1 MRIARACN
9 LVAALGLALEF
20 AAAAATAQPLQ
31 GPEIRV
37 DWGAVLSPPGQQ
49 LADHRRINA
58 AVRSLKP
65 QRAGVVDAYVIV
77 VALDADPV
85 FNREAREAGRVLSRR
100 FAAEGRTVVL
110 AADESP
116 AKASAPG
123 SLNHLAIALA
133 ATAEVMDRKEDVLVL
148 YSTSHG
154 HPVGGLVYKDVAR
167 GIGGV
172 PPAKLAQ
179 LIDAPGFRNRLLIIQ
194 ACYSGQFVGP
204 LAAERTIVATASA
217 ADRPS
222 FGCSAGN
229 DWTLY
234 GHALV
239 NLAMREPQPLDA
251 QFRRAVEV
259 VSEAEQRAGLPP
271 SNPQLSIGAATAGWL
286 KALEARAPKTATKP
300 IGEPPADVA
309 ELERA
314 Q

>member
-1 MRIARACN
+1 M
-9 LVAALGLALEF
+9 AALALLSSG
-20 AAAAATAQPLQ
+20 ASAQLQQ
-31 GPEIRV
+31 GPQIRV
-37 DWGAVLSPPGQQ
+37 DWGAVLAPPAQQ
-49 LADHRRINA
+49 LADHRRISA
-58 AVRSLKP
+58 ALRSLKP
-65 QRAGVVDAYVIV
+65 QRKGVVDAYVIV

-100 FAAEGRTVVL
+100 FGADGRTIVL
-110 AADESP
+110 AADEGRS
-116 AKASAPG
+116 KAGAPG

-133 ATAEVMDRKEDVLVL
+133 ATAEVMDRNEDVLVL

-154 HPVGGLVYKDVAR
+154 HPVGGLVYKDAAR

-172 PPAKLAQ
+172 PPAKLAE
-179 LIDAPGFRNRLLIIQ
+179 LIDAPGIRNRLLIIQ
-194 ACYSGQFVGP
+194 ACYSGQFVAP
-204 LAAERTIVATASA
+204 LATERTIVATASS

-239 NLAMREPQPLDA
+239 NLAMREPQPLEA
-251 QFRRAVEV
+251 QFVRAGEIVA
-259 VSEAEQRAGLPP
+259 EAEQRAGLPP
-271 SNPQLSIGAATAGWL
+271 SDPQLSIGGATSGWL
-286 KALEARAPKTATKP
+286 KALEARAAKTATKP
-300 IGEPPADVA
+300 VGEPPADVA

>member
-1 MRIARACN
+1 MRIAPARF
-9 LVAALGLALEF
+9 LVAALTIAAF
-20 AAAAATAQPLQ
+20 PAAAQAQPHQ
-31 GPEIRV
+31 GPQIRV
-37 DWGAVLSPPGQQ
+37 DWGAVLAPPAQQ

-58 AVRSLKP
+58 AIRSLKP
-65 QRAGVVDAYVIV
+65 QRKGVVDAYVIV

-100 FAAEGRTVVL
+100 FGAEGRTIVL
-110 AADESP
+110 AADEGQS
-116 AKASAPG
+116 KGGAPG

-133 ATAEVMDRKEDVLVL
+133 ATAEVMDRNEDVLVL

-154 HPVGGLVYKDVAR
+154 HPAGIVYKDPAR
-167 GIGGV
+167 GIGGL

-179 LIDAPGFRNRLLIIQ
+179 LIDPPGFKNRLLIIQ
-194 ACYSGQFVGP
+194 ACYSGQFVAP
-204 LAAERTIVATASA
+204 LAADRTIIATASA

-239 NLAMREPQPLDA
+239 NVAMREPQPLEA
-251 QFRRAVEV
+251 QFLRATELVA
-259 VSEAEQRAGLPP
+259 EAEQRAGLPP
-271 SNPQLSIGAATAGWL
+271 SNPQLSIGGATSGWL

-300 IGEPPADVA
+300 VGEPPADVTQ
-309 ELERA
+309 LG
-314 Q
+314 QPQ

>member
-1 MRIARACN
+1 M
-9 LVAALGLALEF
+9 AALALLSSG
-20 AAAAATAQPLQ
+20 ASAQLQQ
-31 GPEIRV
+31 GPQIRV
-37 DWGAVLSPPGQQ
+37 DWGAVLAPPAQQ

-65 QRAGVVDAYVIV
+65 QRKGVVDAYVIV

-85 FNREAREAGRVLSRR
+85 FNRAAREVGRVLSRR
-100 FAAEGRTVVL
+100 FGSDGRTIVL
-110 AADESP
+110 AADEGRS
-116 AKASAPG
+116 KAGAPG
-123 SLNHLAIALA
+123 SINHLALALA

-154 HPVGGLVYKDVAR
+154 HPVGGLVYKDAAR

-172 PPAKLAQ
+172 PPAKLAE
-179 LIDAPGFRNRLLIIQ
+179 LIAAPGFRNRLLIIQ
-194 ACYSGQFVGP
+194 ACYSGQFVAP
-204 LAAERTIVATASA
+204 LSTDRTIVATASS

-239 NLAMREPQPLDA
+239 NLAMREPQRLEA
-251 QFRRAVEV
+251 QFGRAAELVA
-259 VSEAEQRAGLPP
+259 EAEQRAGLPP

-300 IGEPPADVA
+300 VGEPPADVA
-309 ELERA
+309 ELERL

>member
-1 MRIARACN
+1 M
-9 LVAALGLALEF
+9 VS

-31 GPEIRV
+31 GPQIRV
-37 DWGAVLSPPGQQ
+37 DWGAVLSPPAQQ

-65 QRAGVVDAYVIV
+65 QRKGVVDAYVIV

-85 FNREAREAGRVLSRR
+85 FNREAREAGGVLARR
-100 FAAEGRTVVL
+100 FAADGRTIVL
-110 AADESP
+110 AADEGGS
-116 AKASAPG
+116 KASAPG

-133 ATAEVMDRKEDVLVL
+133 ATAEVMDRNEDVLVL

-154 HPVGGLVYKDVAR
+154 HPAGGLVYKDAAR

-194 ACYSGQFVGP
+194 ACYSGQFVVP
-204 LAAERTIVATASA
+204 LATERSIVATASA

-239 NLAMREPQPLDA
+239 NLAMREPEPLEA
-251 QFRRAVEV
+251 QFLRAGETVA
-259 VSEAEQRAGLPP
+259 EAEQRAGLPP
-271 SNPQLSIGAATAGWL
+271 SNPQLNIGAATTGWL

-300 IGEPPADVA
+300 VGEGPADVA
-309 ELERA
+309 ALGRS

>member
-1 MRIARACN
+1 MI
-9 LVAALGLALEF
+9 VAALALLASV
-20 AAAAATAQPLQ
+20 APAQLQQ
-31 GPEIRV
+31 GPQIRP
-37 DWGAVLSPPGQQ
+37 DWGAVLAPPAEQ

-58 AVRSLKP
+58 AIRSLKP
-65 QRAGVVDAYVIV
+65 QRKGVIDAYVIV

-85 FNREAREAGRVLSRR
+85 FNREAREAGRVLARR
-100 FAAEGRTVVL
+100 FAADGRTIVL
-110 AADESP
+110 AADEG
-116 AKASAPG
+116 ASKGGASG
-123 SLNHLAIALA
+123 SLNHLALALA
-133 ATAEVMDRKEDVLVL
+133 ATAEAMDRKEDVLVL

-154 HPVGGLVYKDVAR
+154 HPVGGLVYKDAAR

-194 ACYSGQFVGP
+194 ACYSGQFVAS
-204 LAAERTIVATASA
+204 LATERTIVATASA

-239 NLAMREPQPLDA
+239 NLAMRDPQPLEA
-251 QFRRAVEV
+251 QLLRAGEIVA
-259 VSEAEQRAGLPP
+259 EAEQRAGLPP
-271 SNPQLSIGAATAGWL
+271 SSPQLSIGAATAGWL
-286 KALEARAPKTATKP
+286 KALEARAPRTATKP
-300 IGEPPADVA
+300 VGEPPADVA

>member
-1 MRIARACN
+1 M
-9 LVAALGLALEF
+9 LVAALVVLPAV
-20 AAAAATAQPLQ
+20 ASAQPQQ
-31 GPEIRV
+31 GPQIRV
-37 DWGAVLSPPGQQ
+37 DWGAVLAPPAQQ

-58 AVRSLKP
+58 AIRALKP
-65 QRAGVVDAYVIV
+65 QRKGVIDAYVIV
-77 VALDADPV
+77 VALDSDPV

-100 FAAEGRTVVL
+100 FAADGRTIVL
-110 AADESP
+110 AADEGQS
-116 AKASAPG
+116 KASAPG
-123 SLNHLAIALA
+123 SINHLAIALA
-133 ATAEVMDRKEDVLVL
+133 ATAEVMDRNEDVLVF

-167 GIGGV
+167 GIGAL
-172 PPAKLAQ
+172 PPPKLAQ

-194 ACYSGQFVGP
+194 ACYSGQFVAP
-204 LAAERTIVATASA
+204 LATDRTIIATASA

-239 NLAMREPQPLDA
+239 NVAMREPQPLEA
-251 QFRRAVEV
+251 QFRRAAEIVA
-259 VSEAEQRAGLPP
+259 EAEQRAGLPP
-271 SNPQLSIGAATAGWL
+271 SNPQLSIGGATAGWL

-300 IGEPPADVA
+300 VGEPPADVA
-309 ELERA
+309 ELGRA

>member
-1 MRIARACN
+1 MRTAPARI
-9 LVAALGLALEF
+9 LVAALALAP
-20 AAAAATAQPLQ
+20 AAAAPAQLNP
-31 GPEIRV
+31 GPQIRV
-37 DWGAVLSPPGQQ
+37 DWGAVLAPPAQQ

-58 AVRSLKP
+58 ALRSLKP
-65 QRAGVVDAYVIV
+65 QRKGVVDAYVIV

-100 FAAEGRTVVL
+100 FGADGRTIVL
-110 AADESP
+110 AADDGPS
-116 AKASAPG
+116 KASAPG
-123 SLNHLAIALA
+123 SINHLAIALA
-133 ATAEVMDRKEDVLVL
+133 ATAEVMDRNEDVLVL

-154 HPVGGLVYKDVAR
+154 HPTGGLVYKDVAR
-167 GIGGV
+167 GIGAL

-194 ACYSGQFVGP
+194 ACYSGQFVEP
-204 LAAERTIVATASA
+204 LAAERTIVATAST

-234 GHALV
+234 GHALI
-239 NLAMREPQPLDA
+239 NLAMREPQPLEA
-251 QFRRAVEV
+251 QFRRA
-259 VSEAEQRAGLPP
+259 AEIVAEEEQKAGLPP
-271 SNPQLSIGAATAGWL
+271 SNPQLSIGGATLGWL

-300 IGEPPADVA
+300 VGEPPADVA
-309 ELERA
+309 ALERL